1 MGLFRYLLA
10 IPSLSLA
17 ELSSWQSFVQTF
29 LLFIFLRF
37 NRFLSHFLSN
47 ISHKIV
53 AVALFPVARSRY
65 FRCFICLCKFNVSS
79 DHFTIA
85 WSLFLS
91 LRVFLSRQSCF
102 YLAKF
107 KKNGNAPM
115 NSEHTPHPCNV
126 TYVRRRHIRT
136 TTTALKLM
144 MTRMR
149 GKKYATKHK

>member
-1 MGLFRYLLA
+1 MVHAEQVEIKKWDCSGIFSQSL
-10 IPSLSLA
+10 LSLA

-107 KKNGNAPM
+107 KKM
-115 NSEHTPHPCNV
+115 V
-126 TYVRRRHIRT
+126 MLR
-136 TTTALKLM
+136 
-144 MTRMR
+144 
-149 GKKYATKHK
+149 